1 MLPGSVT
8 VTAAGTVTKSGLA
21 EAIYDARV
29 ASLAT
34 IKPPAI
40 IPSGPAGYAIKNG
53 LAADANALSS
63 AMTATLASSVPTGSI
78 VMWFTATPPTGWL
91 VCNFAEVSRATYADL
106 FAVIGT
112 SAGVGNGTT
121 TFNLPDLRGRMPLG
135 VGTGTA
141 SDATAHTLNQKSGT
155 ETVTLI
161 SAQMPSHTHAI
172 ADHSHEALESGGKFV
187 VGDAGGTVDNPFA
200 SGSDYREDS
209 TTAVA
214 SLTPANTGGGD
225 AHGNMPPYIGLHF
238 IIKT

>member
-1 MLPGSVT
+1 MAAGSVT
-8 VTAAGTVTKSGLA
+8 VAANGNVTKDGLA
-21 EAIYDARV
+21 AEIFDARV

-112 SAGVGNGTT
+112 NAGVGNGST
-121 TFNLPDLRGRMPLG
+121 TFNLPDLRGRTPIG
-135 VGTGTA
+135 VGSGSA
-141 SDATAHTLNQKSGT
+141 SDATAHTLNQRAGT
-155 ETVTLI
+155 ETVTLTTP
-161 SAQMPSHTHAI
+161 QMPSHTHTI
-172 ADHSHEALESGGKFV
+172 ADHSHETAESGGKFV

-209 TTAVA
+209 TTALA

-225 AHGNMPPYIGLHF
+225 AHSNMPPYIGLYF

>member
-1 MLPGSVT
+1 MAAGSVT
-8 VTAAGTVTKSGLA
+8 VTPAGIVTKSGLA
-21 EAIYDARV
+21 AEIYDARI

-34 IKPPAI
+34 IKPPAV

-53 LAADANALSS
+53 LAADANALS
-63 AMTATLASSVPTGSI
+63 TALTSTASSSVPVGAI
-78 VMWFTATPPTGWL
+78 AMWCKSTPPTGWL
-91 VCNFAEVSRATYADL
+91 ICNFQEVGRATYAAL
-106 FAVIGT
+106 FAKIGT

-121 TFNLPDLRGRMPLG
+121 TFNLPDLRGRVPLG